1 MRQFW
6 DNFSE
11 TFWKIYFNYLCNMN
25 YLMGHFE
32 WYISMRHFEWTFWV
46 RHFEWAIFCEIILR
60 KILEI
65 FFETFR
71 VRHVLWDTSLRQFE
85 WDIFSEIFWMGHFE
99 WDILYETCELWN
111 IFYETFSVRH
121 FELDLRH
128 ERVMFW
134 FRTKLLVTLEIL
146 VLLYSS
152 LCDFSEFQ
160 CKNCCKT
167 HKTVSGGKGVTNQ
180 CLFFLSVAHLF
191 QSWKK
196 QKKER

>member
-1 MRQFW
+1 
-6 DNFSE
+6 
-11 TFWKIYFNYLCNMN
+11 
-25 YLMGHFE
+25 
-32 WYISMRHFEWTFWV
+32 MRHFY
-46 RHFEWAIFCEIILR
+46 
-60 KILEI
+60 
-65 FFETFR
+65 ETCC
-71 VRHVLWDTSLRQFE
+71 LRQFASHIFKRHFE
-85 WDIFSEIFWMGHFE
+85 WDIFWDNLHCITHFLWDISMTHFLCHILKMILWVRHFV
-99 WDILYETCELWN
+99 WDILNE
-111 IFYETFSVRH
+111 S
-121 FELDLRH
+121 
-128 ERVMFW
+128 W
-134 FRTKLLVTLEIL
+134 FRTKLLVTSEIL

>member
-1 MRQFW
+1 
-6 DNFSE
+6 
-11 TFWKIYFNYLCNMN
+11 
-25 YLMGHFE
+25 MGHFM
-32 WYISMRHFEWTFWV
+32 WDTICKTFSMRQDEWDILKETSWVRHFDWGILIETFWV
-46 RHFEWAIFCEIILR
+46 RHF
-60 KILEI
+60 K
-65 FFETFR
+65 
-71 VRHVLWDTSLRQFE
+71 WD
-85 WDIFSEIFWMGHFE
+85 
-99 WDILYETCELWN
+99 
-111 IFYETFSVRH
+111 IFYETICRTHFVWDIFMRHVVWDNLHHTFLRDILNETFFETICITHFLWDILKMILWVRH
-121 FELDLRH
+121 FVWDILNES
-128 ERVMFW
+128 W
-134 FRTKLLVTLEIL
+134 FRTKLLVTSEIL